1 MDCHARNRLTH
12 AKAPA
17 GDARGRSFFY
27 DPEVRD
33 APSAAAIPHTGYYI
47 LSTIAL
53 PNSEHLS
60 SFAPVIRRSKS

>member
-1 MDCHARNRLTH
+1 MRKRPQAM
-12 AKAPA
+12 PA
-17 GDARGRSFFY
+17 GALLM
-27 DPEVRD
+27 
-33 APSAAAIPHTGYYI
+33 ALKLATQMSAAATQLYM